1 MKPSRISPLMI
12 IVMTGT
18 LATMRAGRAYFWGRA
33 ARFSRASL
41 IV

>member
-1 MKPSRISPLMI
+1 MNPSRISPLMI
-12 IVMTGT
+12 MVITGT
-18 LATMRAGRAYFWGRA
+18 LATIRAGRAYFCGRA